1 MLPYILAIL
10 FLQHIS
16 NLFEIT
22 LTPELISYQGVKW
35 MTMLRRVV
43 GYEEEFTLALDAILD
58 ERLLFLHMNGINT
71 LQNQRNYM
79 TSKNN

>member
-1 MLPYILAIL
+1 
-10 FLQHIS
+10 
-16 NLFEIT
+16 
-22 LTPELISYQGVKW
+22 
-35 MTMLRRVV
+35 MLRRVV

-58 ERLLFLHMNGINT
+58 ERLLFLHMNVIDT